1 MQSAHASSVKAS
13 PADINPSSMSPS
25 HSQPTLDTT
34 RFIARHVAGLRRS
47 GIRDFFELVAK
58 TDGVIS
64 LGIGEPDFDTPEPI
78 RNAVKTAMDT
88 GKTHYTSNLGLP
100 ELRKEIGRYAES
112 HFKVSYRPDDEVLVT
127 VGVSEGLDLALRS
140 LLNPGDKV
148 LYHQPCYVSYAPSV
162 ELVHAVGV
170 PVATSAAEQF
180 SLDEPA
186 LRAAWQPGC
195 KLLLLNLPCNPTGG
209 VCSKE
214 QLERIAR
221 FAIEKDLIVISDEIY
236 SELIFEGMHTSIAS
250 LPGMRDRTLLL
261 HGFSK
266 AFAMTGFR
274 LGYAC
279 GPAPLIEAMMK
290 VHQYSMLC
298 APSISQEGALAALR
312 LGDDATKFM
321 RDRYRERRDLFVR
334 RINAAGIKCHLPRG
348 SFYAF
353 PSVVSTGLDE
363 GEFARRLLVEHKV
376 AVVPGTAFG
385 DAGKGHVRACFTAN
399 EQKLNAACDQ
409 IEKLLARLSVKAS
422 A

>member
-1 MQSAHASSVKAS
+1 
-13 PADINPSSMSPS
+13 MSILSKP
-25 HSQPTLDTT
+25 PLDTT
-34 RFIARHVAGLRRS
+34 RYIARHVAGLRRS

-88 GKTHYTSNLGLP
+88 GKTHYTSNLGQP
-100 ELRKEIGRYAES
+100 DLRKEISRYVEGYFHVGYS
-112 HFKVSYRPDDEVLVT
+112 WEDEILVT
-127 VGVSEGLDLALRS
+127 VGVSEALDLAMRA
-140 LLNPGDKV
+140 LLNPGEKV
-148 LYHQPCYVSYAPSV
+148 LYHQPCYVSYAPTV
-162 ELVHAVGV
+162 ELVHGVGV
-170 PVATSAAEQF
+170 PVATSAEEQF
-180 SLDEPA
+180 SLDAPA
-186 LRAAWQPGC
+186 LQAAWQPGC

-209 VCSKE
+209 VCSRE
-214 QLERIAR
+214 QLERIAK

-236 SELIFEGMHTSIAS
+236 SELIFEGTHTSIAS
-250 LPGMRDRTLLL
+250 LPGMRERTLLL

-321 RDRYRERRDLFVR
+321 RDRYRERRDLFVS
-334 RINAAGIKCHLPRG
+334 RINAAGLKCHAPRG

-353 PSVVSTGLDE
+353 PSVVSTGLSE
-363 GEFARRLLVEHKV
+363 GDFARRLLTEHKV

-399 EQKLNAACDQ
+399 EQKLTMACDK
-409 IEKLLARLSVKAS
+409 IEKMLDSLKSTDS

>member
-1 MQSAHASSVKAS
+1 MSLSTST
-13 PADINPSSMSPS
+13 PA
-25 HSQPTLDTT
+25 LDTT

-64 LGIGEPDFDTPEPI
+64 LGIGEPDFDTPQPI
-78 RNAVKTAMDT
+78 RDAVKTAMDT
-88 GKTHYTSNLGLP
+88 GKTHYTSNLGIP
-100 ELRKEIGRYAES
+100 ELRKEISRYVES
-112 HFKVSYRPDDEVLVT
+112 YFRVAYRWDDEVLVT
-127 VGVSEGLDLALRS
+127 VGVSEALDLALRA
-140 LLNPGDKV
+140 LLDPGDKV
-148 LYHQPCYVSYAPSV
+148 LYHQPCYVSYAPTV
-162 ELVHAVGV
+162 ELVHGVGV

-214 QLERIAR
+214 QLERIAK

-236 SELIFEGMHTSIAS
+236 SELIFEGTHTSIAS
-250 LPGMRDRTLLL
+250 LPGMRERTLLL

-274 LGYAC
+274 LGYAS
-279 GPAPLIEAMMK
+279 GPAPLVEAMMK

-312 LGDDATKFM
+312 LGDDATKYM

-334 RINAAGIKCHLPRG
+334 RINAAGIKCHSPRG

-353 PSVVSTGLDE
+353 PSITSTGLDE
-363 GEFARRLLVEHKV
+363 GEFARRLLTEFKV

-399 EQKLNAACDQ
+399 EEKLNAACDR
-409 IEKLLARLSVKAS
+409 IEQMLVSLSRAKAP

>member
-1 MQSAHASSVKAS
+1 MSS
-13 PADINPSSMSPS
+13 SSN
-25 HSQPTLDTT
+25 QPPLDTT

-88 GKTHYTSNLGLP
+88 GKTHYTSNLGQP
-100 ELRKEIGRYAES
+100 DLRKEISRYVEGYFHVPYS
-112 HFKVSYRPDDEVLVT
+112 WEDEILVT
-127 VGVSEGLDLALRS
+127 VGVSEALDLALRA

-148 LYHQPCYVSYAPSV
+148 LYHQPCYVSYAPTV
-162 ELVHAVGV
+162 ELVHGVGV

-214 QLERIAR
+214 QLERIAK

-236 SELIFEGMHTSIAS
+236 SELIFEGTHTSIAS
-250 LPGMRDRTLLL
+250 LPGMRERTLLL

-334 RINAAGIKCHLPRG
+334 RINAAGIKCHAPRG

-353 PSVVSTGLDE
+353 PSIVSTGLDE
-363 GEFARRLLVEHKV
+363 GEFARRLLTEFKV

-399 EQKLNAACDQ
+399 EQKLNAACDR
-409 IEKLLARLSVKAS
+409 IEQMLASLGRSKAS